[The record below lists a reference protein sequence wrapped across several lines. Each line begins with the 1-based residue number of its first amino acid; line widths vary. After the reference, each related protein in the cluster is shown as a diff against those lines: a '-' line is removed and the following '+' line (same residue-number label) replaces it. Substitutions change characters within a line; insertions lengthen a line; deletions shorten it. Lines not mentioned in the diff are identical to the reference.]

1 VRNPIDIVRRFSTI
15 CPLIFADCIPPL
27 AEGVKMNVVAFNG
40 SPKEQGNTAAALQ
53 LVAAELEGAGVTVN
67 IVHLGKE
74 VISGCIACGA
84 CIKNRNERCIIESDK
99 VNDYIQL
106 MKNADGILIGSPV
119 HFASIGGTMKSF
131 LDRAFYVSGV
141 NDSLFRHKVGAAVVA
156 VRRSGGVTTF
166 DSLNHYINYAEMV
179 MPGAN
184 YWNVIHGTRPGDTVK
199 DEEGEQIMRTLG
211 RNMLWLLQLIEAGKS
226 TLPAPALERKVYTNF
241 VR

>member
-1 VRNPIDIVRRFSTI
+1 
-15 CPLIFADCIPPL
+15 
-27 AEGVKMNVVAFNG
+27 MNVVAFNG
-40 SPKEQGNTAAALQ
+40 SPKEDGNTAAALK
-53 LVAAELEGAGVTVN
+53 LVAAELAGAGITVK
-67 IVHLGKE
+67 IVHLGNE
-74 VISGCIACGA
+74 VIRGCTACGA
-84 CIKNRNERCIIESDK
+84 CVKNRDERCILAGDK

-131 LDRAFYVSGV
+131 LDRAFYVVGV
-141 NDSLFRHKVGAAVVA
+141 NDSLLRHKVGAAVVA

-211 RNMLWLLQLIEAGKS
+211 RNMAWLLQLIEAGKKS
-226 TLPAPALERKVYTNF
+226 HPAPGFQRKVYTNF